1 MNKDIN
7 IKSNSH
13 WPVIAL
19 LSLIIGVVVGVVLPQ
34 IFTSPFS
41 NLSTSNN
48 QISSAG
54 FLDVSYLQEVYSK
67 IQQSYIG
74 DIPSKEDLTYG
85 AVKGLVESLGN
96 EYNSFLD
103 PEESAQYLDSRS
115 PDIEGIGVTL
125 KFNTEAT
132 EVETVLPG
140 YPAEKAGLKVGD
152 VIIKVDGTDMIGE
165 SAANVASKIRGPSG
179 SKVKVQVLRSNGNS
193 GVLDFEIERQ
203 KITVE
208 NINYYDLGD
217 GNYRISITQ
226 FLDDTAEKF
235 NARWDTVVAEVLAK
249 NPKGIVLDL
258 RGNPGGFVYSVRYV
272 AEDFLKSGEIIMQ
285 EETKNAVREVYKSRK
300 DGRLLNIPLR
310 VLVNEGSASA
320 SEILAAA
327 IQDNN
332 KGEVVGMKT
341 VGKGVEQQ
349 VMELKQDNS
358 LLIIVFQKWLTPNGR
373 NVTAED
379 PINPNTIVEFNA
391 EKYEADGTDSQLE
404 AAVEQL

>member
-1 MNKDIN
+1 MNKESTD
-7 IKSNSH
+7 KKQLH
-13 WPVIAL
+13 LPVIAL
-19 LSLIIGVVVGVVLPQ
+19 LALIVGIGVGVALPQ
-34 IFTSPFS
+34 IFSTPFGKTQ
-41 NLSTSNN
+41 NTN

-54 FLDVSYLQEVYSK
+54 FLDVAYLQEVYSK

-74 DIPSKEDLTYG
+74 DIPSKEELTYG
-85 AVKGLVESLGN
+85 AVKGLVGSLGN

-125 KFNTEAT
+125 KFNSEAT
-132 EVETVLPG
+132 EIETVLPD
-140 YPAEKAGLKVGD
+140 YPAEKAGLKAGD
-152 VIIKVDGTDMIGE
+152 VILKVDDVEVVGE
-165 SAANVASKIRGPSG
+165 TAANVASKIRGPSG
-179 SKVKVQVLRSNGNS
+179 TKVKLQILRVADGN

-217 GNYRISITQ
+217 GNYRVAITQ
-226 FLDDTAEKF
+226 FLDDSAEQF
-235 NARWDTVVAEVLAK
+235 NARWDEVISEVLAK
-249 NPKGIVLDL
+249 NPKGLVLDL
-258 RGNPGGFVYSVRYV
+258 RSNPGGFVYSVRYV
-272 AEDFLKSGEIIMQ
+272 AEDFLKKDEIIMQ
-285 EETKNAVREVYKSRK
+285 EETKNSEKQVYRSRK
-300 DGRLLNIPLR
+300 DGRLLNIPVV

-332 KGEVVGMKT
+332 KGKVVGAET

-349 VMELKQDNS
+349 VQEIQQDGS
-358 LLIIVFQKWLTPNGR
+358 LLIVVFQKWLTPNGR

-379 PINPNTIVEFNA
+379 PIKPDVVVEFD
-391 EKYEADGTDSQLE
+391 EELYDSTGRDSQVE
-404 AAVEQL
+404 AAVEEL